1 MTAKRKPSL
10 AAQIASLQ
18 ELRNQ
23 IDALEKQATDVR
35 SMLIDTLG
43 IGAHSIADFAVTITE
58 RTRTSLDTP
67 ALKAHFGAEAVEQF
81 EKVSSYIAVTVR

>member
-1 MTAKRKPSL
+1 MKAKKLPLLATRIARLESL
-10 AAQIASLQ
+10 RTQIA
-18 ELRNQ
+18 
-23 IDALEKQATDVR
+23 ALEDEAKQIRAG
-35 SMLIDTLG
+35 LIAELG

-81 EKVSSYIAVTVR
+81 EKESSYIAVTVR